1 MYKDKKYLNTV
12 VIAIC
17 FLLWKFIIPPIAGI
31 VLLIMQ
37 MIENKKLSDKYGS
50 IDTLDQ
56 TIHEK
61 EKEYHSKEIEI
72 ETIQSQILSVQSYN
86 QQLHEESIQLRKE
99 FAQLTEDFQKEEIA
113 LSLDYSSYDSLTS
126 EECKNQLALLKQEEK
141 EMVKDGTA
149 LSINATSSSKKEIN
163 DNSKQILRCY
173 NAECDN
179 IILSISVKNI
189 DSLRGKITKSFE
201 AINKIFMIDGIQ
213 LTQAMLEIKL
223 KELTLLYDYEQKKAE
238 EKEIQRAIKEQ
249 MIEEEKVRKE
259 LEKKRQEIE
268 KDEKQFNNEVS
279 KLMKYLQKTDSEVEK
294 QLYADKIAE
303 LEAKIKKLETEKED
317 VINRQENAKAGF
329 VYVISNIGSFGE
341 DIFKIGMTRRLEP
354 MDRIKE
360 LSSASVPFE
369 FDVHAMIF
377 SENAPEL
384 ETKLHNHFDSYR
396 VNKIN
401 PRKEF
406 FHVSIDEIA
415 DYVEENYD
423 NTVSFT
429 KIPVAKDYRD
439 SIALM
444 EA

>member
-17 FLLWKFIIPPIAGI
+17 FLLWPLIIPPIIGV

-37 MIENKKLSDKYGS
+37 MIENKKLNAKYGM
-50 IDTLDQ
+50 LDSLDLAIQ
-56 TIHEK
+56 TK
-61 EKEYHSKEIEI
+61 ERIYHNKENEINQVQTEINSLQSSK
-72 ETIQSQILSVQSYN
+72 
-86 QQLHEESIQLRKE
+86 QQLQKDLEQL
-99 FAQLTEDFQKEEIA
+99 AEDFQREDIA
-113 LSLDYSSYDSLTS
+113 LSLDYSSYESLTS

-141 EMVKDGTA
+141 EIVKNGTA
-149 LSINATSSSKKEIN
+149 LLVSATSSSKKEIN

-179 IILSISVKNI
+179 IILSVSVKNI
-189 DSLRGKITKSFE
+189 DSLRNKITKSYE
-201 AINKIFMIDGIQ
+201 AINKIFMVDGVQ
-213 LTQAMLEIKL
+213 LTQIMLEIKL
-223 KELTLLYDYEQKKAE
+223 KELTLLYNYELKKAE

-259 LEKKRQEIE
+259 LEKKRQQLE

-279 KLMKYLQKTDSEVEK
+279 KLMKYLQKTESEVEK

-303 LEAKIKKLETEKED
+303 LEAKIRELEAEKDD

-341 DIFKIGMTRRLEP
+341 NIFKIGMTRRLEP

-396 VNKIN
+396 VNKVN

-415 DYVEENYD
+415 RYIEENYD

-429 KIPVAKDYRD
+429 KIPVAKDFRD
-439 SIALM
+439 SVAMM
-444 EA
+444 ES

>member
-17 FLLWKFIIPPIAGI
+17 FFLWPLIIPPIIGI

-37 MIENKKLSDKYGS
+37 MLENKKLNAKYGM
-50 IDTLDQ
+50 IDSLDLAIQ
-56 TIHEK
+56 TK
-61 EKEYHSKEIEI
+61 ERTYYNKDNEIN
-72 ETIQSQILSVQSYN
+72 LVQSEIN
-86 QQLHEESIQLRKE
+86 SLQLSKQQLQKDLE
-99 FAQLTEDFQKEEIA
+99 QLTEEFQKEEIA

-126 EECKNQLALLKQEEK
+126 EECKNQLTLLKQEEK
-141 EMVKDGTA
+141 EMVKNGAA
-149 LSINATSSSKKEIN
+149 LFINATSSSKKEIN

-179 IILSISVKNI
+179 IILSVSVKNI
-189 DSLRGKITKSFE
+189 DSLRNKITKSFE
-201 AINKIFMIDGIQ
+201 AINKIFMVDGIQ

-223 KELTLLYDYEQKKAE
+223 KELTLLYNYEQKKAE

-259 LEKKRQEIE
+259 LEKKQQQLE

-303 LEAKIKKLETEKED
+303 LEARIKKLEAEKED
-317 VINRQENAKAGF
+317 VLNRQENAKAGF

-341 DIFKIGMTRRLEP
+341 NIFKIGMTRRLEP

-406 FHVSIDEIA
+406 FHITIDEIA
-415 DYVEENYD
+415 EYVEENYD

-439 SIALM
+439 TIALM
-444 EA
+444 ES